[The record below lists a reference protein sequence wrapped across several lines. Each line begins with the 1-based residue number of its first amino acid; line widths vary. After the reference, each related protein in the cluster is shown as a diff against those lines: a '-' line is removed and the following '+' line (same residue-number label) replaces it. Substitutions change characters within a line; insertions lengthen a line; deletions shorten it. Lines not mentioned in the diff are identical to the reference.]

1 MLLYTVYTPL
11 YYMSTYYIYFC
22 IEYVR
27 MIYMEVLILKIL
39 IKIDHLLEERDKTIY
54 WLSKQTGISHN
65 NLTKMAKN
73 ETNSIRF
80 DKLIDIMNA
89 LEIKHISDILEV
101 VED

>member
-1 MLLYTVYTPL
+1 M
-11 YYMSTYYIYFC
+11 
-22 IEYVR
+22 
-27 MIYMEVLILKIL
+27 KIL